1 MKILFGCLFSAFLA
15 GLYANLYA
23 QSPSSSISGK
33 VLTEQL
39 LPAESSTIIL
49 LNSRD
54 SSIVNSAIV
63 SKDGFFQFKVLM
75 PGGYLLLV
83 TKLGYDK
90 SYSGP
95 YQVLPGQVLLVKD
108 IVLRPGTKQLNE
120 VSVVS
125 NRPAVEVRPGMIVLN
140 VQNSI
145 IAAGSSAFDILRG
158 SAGVRID
165 NSNNISISG
174 RQSALI
180 TIDGKPTNLSGEDL
194 VSVLRSMQSNT
205 IDHIEL
211 ITSTSAKY
219 DASGSGIINIVSKQG
234 KSTGLNGT
242 VTASQ
247 GYGKYSKTV
256 LGIVFNDHTDKF
268 NVFGFYNYSY
278 NKTFHNFT
286 NDRII
291 NFNSIM
297 SDYNSSYLSTQN
309 AYNNNYNLGTDYYI
323 TPNHTIGFLISGY
336 SRSDN
341 FAKNNLLQ
349 IANKSVLDST
359 IISSS
364 DLNRHYTNINYN
376 FNYRGKL
383 DRAGTTLSADFNY
396 IDYTRSSAEF
406 ITNTFFTAA
415 GSTYRAPLLF
425 QNLSPSNIRNW
436 LSKIDFS
443 SPLSK
448 TSKLEAGLK
457 YSEVISKNNLVFGP
471 KVNGVYTS
479 DPNFSNTFL
488 YDENVNAAY
497 VNYQGKFNKF
507 DLTAGLRAE
516 QTIATG
522 NSVTSASQVKSN
534 YVDLF
539 PQISLG
545 YKYDDKNDFSISF
558 NRGVKRPPYEDLNPF
573 LYYTDLYDYKAG
585 NPNLSPEYTNSI
597 ELSYNYKKALLFTLY
612 HSLVTNAYEFA
623 FYQQNDATK
632 VNVTTRENLGK
643 VYSYGIKFN
652 AAVIFTSWW
661 NANFNLDASY
671 QRYVAYPINGNLDKG
686 TQDIA
691 FSSTQS
697 FTLNKTLSAEI
708 SGKYES
714 PFFYGINQYKAD
726 YSADAGIS
734 QQLFNKR
741 GSLKLNVSDIFNTAR
756 GRVST
761 NYQNV
766 NLVIVD
772 KRESQIA
779 RLTFTYRLG
788 RSTIK
793 AASTHKTGTEDVQ
806 KRAAGN

>member
-95 YQVLPGQVLLVKD
+95 YQVLPGQVLLAKD

-125 NRPAVEVRPGMIVLN
+125 NRPAVEVRPGMIILN

-278 NKTFHNFT
+278 NNTFHNFT

-297 SDYNSSYLSTQN
+297 SEYNSSYLSTQN
-309 AYNNNYNLGTDYYI
+309 SYNNNYNLGTDYFI

-341 FAKNNLLQ
+341 FVKNNSLQ
-349 IANKSVLDST
+349 IANKSVLDSS

-376 FNYRGKL
+376 INYKGKL
-383 DRAGTTLSADFNY
+383 DKAGTTLSADFNY

-448 TSKLEAGLK
+448 SSKLEAGLK

-516 QTIATG
+516 QTNATG
-522 NSVTSASQVKSN
+522 NSVTSASQVNSN

-585 NPNLSPEYTNSI
+585 NPKLSPEYTNSI

-756 GRVST
+756 GMVST